1 MRSGSELADIRKIQ
15 ILSDQETAVQL
26 GPFPDDLIGFAIDPL
41 ILGRV
46 GFVAKSRKDRH
57 QCGGQVLYAA
67 LPREKHPSGLASP
80 ATTQPT
86 LASFRP
92 A

>member
-1 MRSGSELADIRKIQ
+1 MRSGSEFTDIGEIQ
-15 ILSDQETAVQL
+15 ILGDQEASIHL
-26 GPFPDDLIGFAIDPL
+26 GSFPDDRIGFAIDPF
-41 ILGRV
+41 ILNCV
-46 GFVAKSRKDRH
+46 GFMAKPRQNPH
-57 QCGGQVLYAA
+57 QGGRQVLYAA

-86 LASFRP
+86 LASFHP